1 MLSIVDE
8 NLMSFVPRSAY
19 IHVPFC
25 RHRCGYCDFT
35 LIAGRDDLIPR
46 YIQALRTELR
56 RHRHDPIAGTT
67 ELDTLF
73 LGGGTPTHPSLD
85 ELRSLFA
92 VLAERFA
99 LAAGAEFSVE
109 ANPLDLTDDKLSLL
123 RDVGVNRI
131 SLGVQAFAESSLQQ
145 LERDHHA
152 AEIEE
157 IVRRTQRVI
166 PQVSLDL
173 IFGVP
178 GQSLEEWRAALRRAV
193 ELGVG
198 HISTYGLTFEKGTAF
213 STRRDRGELQP
224 APEDLEYD
232 MYAAAMDDLTA
243 AGFEQYEISNF
254 AKPGCRCRHNLVYW
268 HGGEYLAYGPGA
280 ARYVDGRRETNL
292 RSVWGWLAKID
303 RGLSPVVE
311 VEELTPE
318 PRARERLFVGLR
330 LGEGIARDE
339 FRQQTGFVLDDLVAD
354 AIQKNV
360 ATGLL
365 VDDGRTI
372 RLSRAG
378 RFLADRVVQDFL

>member
-1 MLSIVDE
+1 M
-8 NLMSFVPRSAY
+8 PRSAY

-46 YIQALRTELR
+46 YLQALRTELR
-56 RHRHDPIAGTT
+56 LHPHDPVAGTT
-67 ELDTLF
+67 ELETLF
-73 LGGGTPTHPSLD
+73 LGGGTPTHPNVE

-92 VLAERFA
+92 ILAERFT
-99 LAAGAEFSVE
+99 LAPNAEFSLE
-109 ANPLDLTDDKLSLL
+109 ANPLDLTEEKLALL
-123 RDVGVNRI
+123 SAVGVNRV
-131 SLGVQAFAESSLQQ
+131 SLGVQAFSESTLQR

-152 AEIEE
+152 AEVET
-157 IVRRTQRVI
+157 IVRRTQQYI

-178 GQSLEEWRAALRRAV
+178 DQTLAEWRSALQRAIN
-193 ELGVG
+193 LGVQ

-213 STRRDRGELQP
+213 YTRRQRGELQST
-224 APEDLEYD
+224 PEDLEYD

-254 AKPGCRCRHNLVYW
+254 ARPGFRCRHNMVYW
-268 HGGEYLAYGPGA
+268 NGGEYLAYGPGA
-280 ARYVDGRRETNL
+280 ARYVALRRETNL

-303 RGLSPVVE
+303 RGLSPVAE

-318 PRARERLFVGLR
+318 SRARERLFVGLR
-330 LGEGIARDE
+330 LGDGVERKSFE
-339 FRQQTGFVLDDLVAD
+339 QQTGFGLDDLAAD
-354 AIQKNV
+354 AIPKNV

-365 VDDGRTI
+365 IDDGRTI